1 MGRPLGRP
9 LQKIQSPVILTSL
22 AHSFHNMTSY
32 TIQYLQALVLSC
44 FNDLSS
50 NFLSSLIRFL
60 RLIFL
65 SGWPVLFL
73 LSSLLLPYP
82 DDLLV
87 PLPLELWKDESFWSN
102 KAFQSYNQT
111 FISFPPWELVVVPVG
126 TGTEDSQIRVSLSQL
141 GGPMTSSRV
150 TCHRLYYILC
160 SKQKSLSVL
169 QLDLAWELSVVT
181 VGTGTGDS

>member
-1 MGRPLGRP
+1 MGRPLGQP

-22 AHSFHNMTSY
+22 AHSFHNMTLY

-44 FNDLSS
+44 FNDLNS

-65 SGWPVLFL
+65 SGWSVLFL

-87 PLPLELWKDESFWSN
+87 PLSRELWKDRASGQT

-111 FISFPPWELVVVPVG
+111 FISFPPWELVVVPEG
-126 TGTEDSQIRVSLSQL
+126 NETEDLQIRISLSKQ
-141 GGPMTSSRV
+141 GGPMKSSRV
-150 TCHRLYYILC
+150 T
-160 SKQKSLSVL
+160 
-169 QLDLAWELSVVT
+169 
-181 VGTGTGDS
+181 